1 MTTTAL
7 IVEDEPL
14 ARQTLRE
21 LLEEIPQ
28 VTCVGEAGDGLTA
41 LSKIDRLAPE
51 LVFMDIQLPGLDGIE
66 VLRRCRHT
74 PAIIFTTA
82 FDRYA
87 VTAFELHAIDYL
99 LKPFG
104 RERLRAAVARALPGA
119 WAHPEAAT
127 LARLATAV
135 SVGVAPPLERL
146 FLRERGTIRPVA
158 VDRILRLEAR
168 DDYVAVHSLEGRYL
182 VHVTLQDL
190 LPRLDRRAFVRI
202 HRSHAVNWQH
212 VRALTP
218 GPGGRLVVL
227 LSDGARIAASRD
239 RSRELRGLVL

>member
-21 LLEEIPQ
+21 LLEELPEI
-28 VTCVGEAGDGLTA
+28 TCVGEAADGLTA
-41 LSKIDRLAPE
+41 LRAIDRLAPQ
-51 LVFMDIQLPGLDGIE
+51 LVFLDIQLPGLDGIE
-66 VLRRCRHT
+66 VLRRCRHI
-74 PAIIFTTA
+74 PAIVFTTA

-87 VTAFELHAIDYL
+87 VTAFELHAVDYL

-104 RERLRAAVARALPGA
+104 RERLRAAVTRARLGA
-119 WAHPEAAT
+119 DAHAQAAA
-127 LARLATAV
+127 LARLAAAV
-135 SVGVAPPLERL
+135 SAGVASPLERL
-146 FLRERGTIRPVA
+146 FLRERGTIRPIP
-158 VDRILRLEAR
+158 VDRIVRLEAR

-182 VHVTLQDL
+182 IHVTLQDL
-190 LPRLDRRAFVRI
+190 LPRLDRREFVRI
-202 HRSHAVNWQH
+202 HRSHAVNWRH

-227 LSDGARIAASRD
+227 LTDGTRIAASRD